1 MVKSIKRLTPE
12 EIAEQE
18 LYMDTE
24 LTDSKAFIQK
34 IYNSKD
40 FKNTEKRSAQKL
52 RDLEKFQRDVEK
64 GKIMKKNNI
73 ELGDDPNS
81 IYEPATMDDLNAITK
96 LDREFYTDIA
106 VLEGILMKKRC
117 PLDGSEYRTE
127 STDVI
132 E

>member
-73 ELGDDPNS
+73 ELGDDPN
-81 IYEPATMDDLNAITK
+81 
-96 LDREFYTDIA
+96 
-106 VLEGILMKKRC
+106 
-117 PLDGSEYRTE
+117 
-127 STDVI
+127 
-132 E
+132 